1 MTNTILDPETA
12 EALRVSGIGT
22 AGVTYSFLGMPL
34 GELAALLTAVYI
46 FIKIILLSPKLYEM
60 FKRLRG
66 RKTDD

>member
-1 MTNTILDPETA
+1 MTNIILDAETS

-34 GELAALLTAVYI
+34 GEVAALLTAIYI
-46 FIKIILLSPKLYEM
+46 FIKIVLLSPKLYEM

-66 RKTDD
+66 KAKDD